1 MGFSFSLREA
11 PSYMD
16 IKRCGHTLN
25 IPFSAM
31 TSHGHHARSYPHA
44 PPQTTSILQFTV
56 QPVCPTTS
64 PLHPLIA
71 PFTWWSSL
79 RKLLSRGSSI
89 SWDFLL
95 CAFASR
101 CKQPTSFASSHWPCL
116 LILGIGTDHCFSARG
131 LCHPAGSSCPGGGT
145 TPPGWLES
153 LTQLCCFN
161 IHIS

>member
-1 MGFSFSLREA
+1 
-11 PSYMD
+11 MD

-25 IPFSAM
+25 VPFSAM

-101 CKQPTSFASSHWPCL
+101 CKQPTSFASSHWLCP
-116 LILGIGTDHCFSARG
+116 LILGVGTDHCFSARG

-145 TPPGWLES
+145 TPPGSLES

-161 IHIS
+161 IDIS